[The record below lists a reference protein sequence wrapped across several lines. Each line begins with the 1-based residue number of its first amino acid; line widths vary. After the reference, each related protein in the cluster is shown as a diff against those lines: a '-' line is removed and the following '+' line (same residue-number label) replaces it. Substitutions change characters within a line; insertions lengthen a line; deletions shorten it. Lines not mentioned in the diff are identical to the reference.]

1 MRKPPGIRVR
11 HVPRAPLVNGWP
23 DIEAS
28 VLRRVVAT
36 ADVFMALGTP
46 LPEVERDWV
55 CRQLGESG
63 ERFRVTRNW
72 VRWYGAALLAGG
84 LLFAVAITSIL
95 LGLPAWVSIAFATV
109 SLVVV
114 VVPGIRM
121 FNILRQALTMA
132 VGACAMVVSRNDSDG

>member
-1 MRKPPGIRVR
+1 MFI
-11 HVPRAPLVNGWP
+11 
-23 DIEAS
+23 
-28 VLRRVVAT
+28 
-36 ADVFMALGTP
+36 ALGTP

-63 ERFRVTRNW
+63 EEFRVARNW

-95 LGLPAWVSIAFATV
+95 LGLPAWVSVVCATT

-114 VVPGIRM
+114 GVPGIRICH
-121 FNILRQALTMA
+121 ILRQALTMA
-132 VGACAMVVSRNDSDG
+132 VGACAMVVSCNDRDG